1 MVLIIKKK
9 GFLPKILNS
18 EHWWCQGYSEPNSG
32 SDLASLQT
40 KATLKGNNYIVSGT
54 KTWTTLAQYADW
66 MFCLVRTKKDGKPQE
81 GISFLLIDM
90 NSKGIKVEPI
100 ITIDGSHEVNT
111 VYLEDVIVP
120 KENLIYQENKGWS
133 VAKFLLSHER
143 TSIAQVARSRSAIK
157 KLKYIAS
164 QETYDNQALIKNVRF
179 RDKLTELEMDM
190 HALEYSELRILSEEV
205 KGTAP
210 GPESSFLKIR
220 GSELQQRISELTL
233 EAVGHFGLLQSNES
247 QLEQSNEYYPG
258 PEYSN
263 NTGANYLNLRK
274 TTIYGGSNEI
284 QKNILSKMVLGLV
297 MNLTLSEDQ
306 VLIRDSAQ
314 KFLEVNYSFEK
325 ELVFLKIKKSHLK
338 TIGKNFSELGWLGLA
353 FSEDIGGFDGNI
365 NNLMTLMERIGASL
379 VLEPIIFNN
388 IIVGKLF
395 EQFSIENKSKFLQEI
410 ISEKKYIH
418 YCLVQIQITKFNF

>member
-1 MVLIIKKK
+1 MNLNYTEEDNKFRNKIKEFIKSNLSQEVQKKALNGKKYTKDEIIKWQKALFREGFFANNWPK
-9 GFLPKILNS
+9 EYGGCEWTPMQRYIFDQETALSNTPEIIPFGVTMVGPVIIEFGTDNQKERFLPKILNS
-18 EHWWCQGYSEPNSG
+18 EHWWCQGYSEPGSG

-40 KATLKGNNYIVSGT
+40 KAILKGNNYIVSGT

-90 NSKGIKVEPI
+90 KSKGIKVEPI

-143 TSIAQVARSRSAIK
+143 TSIAQVARSKSAIK

-190 HALEYSELRILSEEV
+190 HSLEYSELRILSEEV

-233 EAVGHFGLLQSNES
+233 EAVGHFGLLKSNEN

-263 NTGANYLNLRK
+263 NTGADYLNLRK

-284 QKNILSKMVLGLV
+284 QKNILSKMVLGL
-297 MNLTLSEDQ
+297 
-306 VLIRDSAQ
+306 
-314 KFLEVNYSFEK
+314 
-325 ELVFLKIKKSHLK
+325 
-338 TIGKNFSELGWLGLA
+338 
-353 FSEDIGGFDGNI
+353 
-365 NNLMTLMERIGASL
+365 
-379 VLEPIIFNN
+379 
-388 IIVGKLF
+388 
-395 EQFSIENKSKFLQEI
+395 
-410 ISEKKYIH
+410 
-418 YCLVQIQITKFNF
+418 